1 MGLFV
6 TDTDAESILKN
17 VLTKLQSDVGETLYP
32 GDERRIFGESEA
44 AIIVI
49 LFNTLDDAAKK
60 SLLKYATGDILDA
73 IGDSYDCSR
82 LEADKANTT
91 LRFSLQEVYPK
102 VIKIP
107 AGTRAATESGLTFI
121 TDEDAYI
128 EAKTLSVDVEAS
140 AAEGGTAYNGLIEG
154 SVATM
159 VDLIAFVDS
168 VTNATTTSGGTDKE
182 KDDPYRERIR
192 LRLSSFST
200 AGPANAYK
208 YWAKSADNDVS
219 DAYIES
225 PSPNVINIYIA
236 KTDGQLPDD
245 TLIDAVQKVVNA
257 DDVRPL
263 DDKVTTFAP
272 ETSNYDIELKYYV
285 SSENESQVVSRIENK
300 TYTDSDG
307 ATQTGVLEAYRLW
320 QDTVIGRDINPDY
333 LKKKILEAG
342 ADRVE
347 VVSPAY
353 TKLEGAVVAHFN
365 GEKLTAKVT
374 HEVYD
379 DQ

>member
-6 TDTDAESILKN
+6 TDTDAESIVKN

-44 AIIVI
+44 AIIVV

-102 VIKIP
+102 AIKIP
-107 AGTRAATESGLTFI
+107 AGTRAATESGLTFA

-128 EAKTLSVDVEAS
+128 EAKTLSVDVKAS
-140 AAEGGTAYNGLIEG
+140 AVEGGTTYNDLIEG

-168 VTNATTTSGGTDKE
+168 VTNVATTSGGTDKE

-200 AGPANAYK
+200 AGPANA
-208 YWAKSADNDVS
+208 
-219 DAYIES
+219 
-225 PSPNVINIYIA
+225 
-236 KTDGQLPDD
+236 
-245 TLIDAVQKVVNA
+245 
-257 DDVRPL
+257 
-263 DDKVTTFAP
+263 
-272 ETSNYDIELKYYV
+272 
-285 SSENESQVVSRIENK
+285 
-300 TYTDSDG
+300 
-307 ATQTGVLEAYRLW
+307 
-320 QDTVIGRDINPDY
+320 
-333 LKKKILEAG
+333 
-342 ADRVE
+342 
-347 VVSPAY
+347 
-353 TKLEGAVVAHFN
+353 
-365 GEKLTAKVT
+365 
-374 HEVYD
+374 
-379 DQ
+379 